1 MQRNAAKDPM
11 ANDIPPMA
19 SSAVTSAA
27 AAPLAAPH
35 TAPVGANVGAVVA
48 ASPVDAH
55 PGASLVRS
63 HDDGSD
69 GRRRTPR
76 RAAYRRAA
84 DERVNRVSSVPFVLV
99 HLIPFALV
107 FTGVAIEAVVLG
119 VVTYVARMFFITAG
133 YHRYFAHR
141 SYKLARVPQFLMAF
155 GGTTALQKGP
165 LWWAGHH
172 REHHRTSDTEADIH
186 SPLRGFW
193 WSHVGWILCD
203 KYNDTP
209 TDRIKDF
216 AAYPELRFINRFDWI
231 GPWALG
237 IACYFIAGWSGLVIG
252 FFLSTVLLWHGTFV
266 INSLAH
272 VMGRRRY
279 ATEDTSRNSAILAV
293 VTLGEGWHNN
303 HHYHQSSARQG
314 FFWWEFDIS
323 YYVLRAL
330 SWVGIVRD
338 LKTPSSQV
346 KASNRIKQGA
356 FDIGTFRAHL
366 VRAGAAVQASG
377 ANVGTRLATTGHH
390 AAEKL
395 ATTGHHAAEKLAT
408 TGHHAADKLATTSH
422 HAADVLAD
430 KRDVITDGLSQRKEA
445 LEGFMRSSIESAEEL
460 AKATR
465 LAQRQLGVIPD

>member
-1 MQRNAAKDPM
+1 MQRNAAKDLM

-19 SSAVTSAA
+19 SSAAMSAA
-27 AAPLAAPH
+27 SAPHAASLAAP
-35 TAPVGANVGAVVA
+35 
-48 ASPVDAH
+48 

-63 HDDGSD
+63 NDDGTD

-84 DERVNRVSSVPFVLV
+84 DERVNRVSSVPFVFV

-119 VVTYVARMFFITAG
+119 VVTYVVRMFFITAG

-141 SYKLARVPQFLMAF
+141 SYKLARLPQFLMAF
-155 GGTTALQKGP
+155 GGTMALQKGP

-237 IACYFIAGWSGLVIG
+237 IACFFIAGWSGLVIG

-266 INSLAH
+266 INSLA
-272 VMGRRRY
+272 
-279 ATEDTSRNSAILAV
+279 
-293 VTLGEGWHNN
+293 
-303 HHYHQSSARQG
+303 
-314 FFWWEFDIS
+314 
-323 YYVLRAL
+323 
-330 SWVGIVRD
+330 
-338 LKTPSSQV
+338 
-346 KASNRIKQGA
+346 
-356 FDIGTFRAHL
+356 
-366 VRAGAAVQASG
+366 
-377 ANVGTRLATTGHH
+377 
-390 AAEKL
+390 
-395 ATTGHHAAEKLAT
+395 
-408 TGHHAADKLATTSH
+408 
-422 HAADVLAD
+422 
-430 KRDVITDGLSQRKEA
+430 RDVPITETYR
-445 LEGFMRSSIESAEEL
+445 
-460 AKATR
+460 
-465 LAQRQLGVIPD
+465 GVIGFCVSDVVRLIILIMFPWLCLWLPGLT